1 MKIGVLF
8 DMDGTVLDTIQDLT
22 DSTNV
27 ALAHFGYPARTTK
40 EICSYIGNGAWRLI
54 RGAVPE
60 TVTDEKVDEVLAYYQ
75 VYYKAHCQ
83 IKTKPYEG
91 VLEALADL
99 QKDFAVAIVSNKPD
113 VAVKALAEQ
122 YFPGMYALGESAAC
136 PRKPAPD
143 MLYQAMAALGVEK
156 CIYVGDS
163 EVDVLTAKNA
173 GAPCLSV
180 TWGFREI
187 PELEAAGAR
196 YLCHETAKIP
206 EMIRQIA
213 GEVYG
218 K

>member
-22 DSTNV
+22 DSTNA
-27 ALAHFGYPARTTK
+27 ALAHFGYPPRTVK
-40 EICSYIGNGAWRLI
+40 EVCSYLGNGAWRLI

-60 TVTDEKVDEVLAYYQ
+60 DTTDAQVDTVLAYYQ
-75 VYYKAHCQ
+75 PYYKAHCQ
-83 IKTKPYEG
+83 IKTKAYDG
-91 VLEALADL
+91 ILAALAEL
-99 QKDFAVAIVSNKPD
+99 GTEYPLAIVSNKPD
-113 VAVKALAEQ
+113 AAVKTLAAQ
-122 YFPGMYALGESAAC
+122 YFPGLYAAGESSAC

-143 MLYQAMAALGVEK
+143 MLYQAMQTLGVEK

-173 GAPCLSV
+173 GVPCLSV
-180 TWGFREI
+180 TWGFRELS
-187 PELEAAGAR
+187 ELEAAGAR
-196 YLCHETAKIP
+196 YFCHETGKLP
-206 EMIRQIA
+206 EMIHKIA

>member
-22 DSTNV
+22 DSTNA
-27 ALAHFGYPARTTK
+27 ALAHFGYPARTVK

-60 TVTDEKVDEVLAYYQ
+60 TVTDAKVDEVLAYYQ

-83 IKTKPYEG
+83 IKTKPYDG

-113 VAVKALAEQ
+113 GAVKALAAQ

-143 MLYQAMAALGVEK
+143 MLYQAMAALGVEN
-156 CIYVGDS
+156 CIYVGAS

-180 TWGFREI
+180 TWGFREVA
-187 PELEAAGAR
+187 ELEAAGAV

-206 EMIRQIA
+206 EMIRKIA

-218 K
+218 Q